1 MMERWVLLVAA
12 TCAFACPPVLAADNP
27 QQDRMTACN
36 AQAGER
42 KGDERQ
48 AFMSKCL
55 SGGTKPTNAQQER
68 MKTCNAKAGDKK
80 GDDRKKFMSECLSA
94 EKKAHEHRMAECN
107 TKSKGMKGD
116 EHKKFMSECLKKA
129 A

>member
-1 MMERWVLLVAA
+1 VKTLLATLLAAAVGLAAMPSVAA
-12 TCAFACPPVLAADNP
+12 DAAKPNP
-27 QQDRMTACN
+27 
-36 AQAGER
+36 
-42 KGDERQ
+42 
-48 AFMSKCL
+48 
-55 SGGTKPTNAQQER
+55 QQER